1 MDVDGVD
8 GDNDTATAN
17 IDAAVVTVST
27 TLDSNDVILP
37 SATRTTVPT
46 TTTDAGTSITNTASS
61 NDEEKSFVVSTLI
74 DLDEIEEISATIRR
88 DQVKEEA
95 RIEHEKEQ
103 ALERSAVM
111 AKEQQ
116 QQLKQRKMQHQYG
129 IIIGVVVLILM
140 VVIVIAVV
148 LVVSGNKSRTPS
160 TPITAPTSS
169 IEDKQW
175 KVACDFVSI
184 SSLSQCQ

>member
-103 ALERSAVM
+103 ALERSAAM
-111 AKEQQ
+111 AKEQQQ

-140 VVIVIAVV
+140 VVIAMAVV

-160 TPITAPTSS
+160 NHGR
-169 IEDKQW
+169 W
-175 KVACDFVSI
+175 
-184 SSLSQCQ
+184 